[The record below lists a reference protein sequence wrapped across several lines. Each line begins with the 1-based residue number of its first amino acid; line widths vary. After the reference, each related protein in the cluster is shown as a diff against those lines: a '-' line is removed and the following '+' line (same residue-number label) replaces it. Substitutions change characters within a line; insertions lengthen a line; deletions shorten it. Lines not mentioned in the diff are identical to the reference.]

1 MTDNETIITFKD
13 VNFAYGEVPILKG
26 LTFSIKRGEYLGV
39 IGPNGGGKTTLLKI
53 LLGLIDP
60 TGGTIEIF
68 GKDIHRFTEW
78 YRIGY
83 VPQRA
88 QEVEASFPA
97 TVEEVVRSG
106 RTARKGIGHRFD
118 HRDQLL
124 VEDAME
130 LTQVKQYRNTRIGAL
145 SGGERQRVF
154 IARALA
160 GEPAVLI
167 LDEPTTGIDIASE
180 KAFYELLGKLNRDK
194 KLTIIFVS
202 HDIDVIYHEAQSVL
216 CLNHDMVCHGLSS
229 DVLKED
235 VIRRLYGERA
245 TAVPH
250 NPEHH
255 HA

>member
-13 VNFAYGEVPILKG
+13 VNFAYGEIQILKG

-130 LTQVKQYRNTRIGAL
+130 LTQVKKYRNTRIGAL

-167 LDEPTTGIDIASE
+167 LDEPTTGLH
-180 KAFYELLGKLNRDK
+180 F
-194 KLTIIFVS
+194 
-202 HDIDVIYHEAQSVL
+202 HDIKQLLAVLTRLRDHGNTVIIVEHNLDVIKTADWIIDLGPEGGDKGGELIACGTPEEVVKLKRGYTAEYLVKY
-216 CLNHDMVCHGLSS
+216 LN
-229 DVLKED
+229 
-235 VIRRLYGERA
+235 
-245 TAVPH
+245 
-250 NPEHH
+250 
-255 HA
+255 